1 MYKDRIYTDVFEL
14 EAVDDRTR
22 TTITAAISTEGE
34 TRHWRMIRFYIQPTV
49 FSPAKTK
56 AP

>member
-22 TTITAAISTEGE
+22 TTVTAAISTEGE
-34 TRHWRMIRFYIQPTV
+34 TSHWKMIRFYN
-49 FSPAKTK
+49 
-56 AP
+56 